1 MKKLLLLVLALLL
14 VACSNGAPTSA
25 PVTGASPSALEPGAL
40 QVIRPDGN
48 AKTITMSELKA
59 MPKVKITVEGIDQEG
74 PALLEV
80 LRVAGVT
87 DFKRVT
93 ISGVG
98 SVNLDKDQVN
108 AQVMFDFN
116 NRGSVKFAALNV
128 PKANWPKDVTT
139 IKVE

>member
-1 MKKLLLLVLALLL
+1 M
-14 VACSNGAPTSA
+14 
-25 PVTGASPSALEPGAL
+25 
-40 QVIRPDGN
+40 
-48 AKTITMSELKA
+48 ITLNDLKA

-98 SVNLDKDQVN
+98 SVNLSKDQVN

-116 NRGSVKFAALNV
+116 NRGSVKFASVNV
-128 PKANWPKDVTT
+128 PKANWPKDITK
-139 IKVE
+139 IQVE